1 VRVSHLRP
9 TIRGIVALVTFGSV
23 VATAIVTGTPEL
35 APLAVV
41 MGVPLV
47 VSPWLAHRRARSA
60 ITSLVLHAHVEP
72 GAVGAGEPAQVKLS
86 VTNRATA
93 GTTVP
98 SLGLPDVAD
107 AWRASGTDPGP
118 DARVRWV
125 APSMASLQ
133 VLVSPAPGATEPC
146 FLPVPTG
153 RRGVF
158 TLRPQQSWVH
168 DPFGFVGAPGPV
180 TPVVVAVVHPVPLR
194 LDHLDVGAAAS
205 PVGSTSTPDSGPGN
219 GLGELE
225 GLRPYVA
232 GDRLSL
238 LHWPAKIRYGT
249 WFVRQFDGEGTT
261 TVSIVLDDRA
271 GVHRRIEFER
281 LVSVALWS
289 VLETSRT
296 PHAAHLMTLTG
307 RSYSFAPGGQGRAD
321 ARLVLAG
328 MQPVALPARART
340 PMLPVDALVLTTR
353 TGAERL
359 AQHPPVFGSMA
370 AGGLSVTSMGGTAR
384 IVVV

>member
-1 VRVSHLRP
+1 
-9 TIRGIVALVTFGSV
+9 VALVTLGFV

-41 MGVPLV
+41 IGVPLV

-72 GAVGAGEPAQVKLS
+72 GAVEAGTPSHVKLS

-93 GTTVP
+93 GTTAP
-98 SLGLPDVAD
+98 SIGLPNVEDT
-107 AWRASGTDPGP
+107 WEASGTDPDL

-125 APSMASLQ
+125 APSMSSLQ
-133 VLVSPAPGATEPC
+133 VLGAPAPGTTESC
-146 FLPVPTG
+146 FLAVPTG

-158 TLRPQQSWVH
+158 TLRPQQSWAL

-180 TPVVVAVVHPVPLR
+180 TPIVVAVVHPVPLH
-194 LDHLDVGAAAS
+194 LNHLDVGAAAS
-205 PVGSTSTPDSGPGN
+205 QVGSTSTTDSGSGS

-225 GLRPYVA
+225 GLRPYAA

-249 WFVRQFDGEGTT
+249 WFVRQFDGEGTAT
-261 TVSIVLDDRA
+261 MSIVLDDRA

-281 LVSVALWS
+281 LVSATLWS
-289 VLETSRT
+289 VLETTRT
-296 PHAAHLMTLTG
+296 PHAAHLMTLAG
-307 RSYSFAPGGQGRAD
+307 RSYSFAPSEQGRAH

-328 MQPVALPARART
+328 MRPVALRAPART
-340 PMLPVDALVLTTR
+340 PILPADAVVLTTR

-359 AQHPPVFGSMA
+359 VQHPPNSGSTA
-370 AGGLSVTSMGGTAR
+370 DGGNSVTSVGGTAR